1 MGHPGGEVS
10 NATTTWQHRQ
20 APRTPR
26 PKHQGQGQGQ
36 GQGQQRVSLA
46 SGLLRR
52 APRSIPR
59 AQGAARLARKVS

>member
-1 MGHPGGEVS
+1 L
-10 NATTTWQHRQ
+10 TTF
-20 APRTPR
+20 APLIGAETPAS
-26 PKHQGQGQGQ
+26 Q